1 MTRQKN
7 QNKQLMRNNDRLEKQ
22 RLALEQKCNQF
33 ELRVNEMQNELDKE
47 RLHNRRVMIEVSVYL
62 IS

>member
-22 RLALEQKCNQF
+22 RLALEQQCNQF
-33 ELRVNEMQNELDKE
+33 ELRVNEIQNELDKE
-47 RLHNRRVMIEVSVYL
+47 RLHNRRVMIEVSAYT
-62 IS
+62 